1 VKRRF
6 LLLWTAAVLAAA
18 MAFIVHLS
26 MRFETVRLGYEVG
39 RERRAQRELVESRR
53 NLAIEAATLRQAA
66 RVEAVARQVLDMDV
80 PEPERVVPAGRF
92 AKRSST
98 RTAGRVR

>member
-1 VKRRF
+1 MKRRF

-18 MAFIVHLS
+18 MAFIVHLA

-39 RERRAQRELVESRR
+39 SERRAQRELVESRR

-80 PEPERVVPAGRF
+80 PEPQRVVPVGRF
-92 AKRSST
+92 AKSRT
-98 RTAGRVR
+98 ARTAGRVR

>member
-1 VKRRF
+1 MKRRF

-18 MAFIVHLS
+18 MAFIVHLA

-39 RERRAQRELVESRR
+39 SERRAQRELVESRR

-66 RVEAVARQVLDMDV
+66 RVEAVARQVLDMHV
-80 PEPERVVPAGRF
+80 PEPQRVVPVGRF
-92 AKRSST
+92 AKSRT
-98 RTAGRVR
+98 ARTAGRVR

>member
-1 VKRRF
+1 MKRRF
-6 LLLWTAAVLAAA
+6 LLLWTAAVLATA
-18 MAFIVHLS
+18 MAFIVHLA

-39 RERRAQRELVESRR
+39 SARREQRQLMEGKR

-66 RVEAVARQVLDMDV
+66 RVETVARQALEMEV
-80 PEPERVVPAGRF
+80 PDASRVVPVGRV
-92 AKRSST
+92 ASARAR